1 MIIFFHINIK
11 IVLVFYFG
19 GRTDFFLPLAFLED
33 LPLDFV
39 ELLDLLAE
47 DFVDPPPDFFTEEDF
62 PPFLG
67 FWSWAGAP
75 PPLGA
80 EGGAT
85 AGGGGGGLEMV
96 RVATCRPW

>member
-1 MIIFFHINIK
+1 MGYFFFAFFAADF
-11 IVLVFYFG
+11 LPPEDWDAE
-19 GRTDFFLPLAFLED
+19 DFFEEP
-33 LPLDFV
+33 P
-39 ELLDLLAE
+39 LDLLAE
-47 DFVDPPPDFFTEEDF
+47 DLVDPPLDFFAEEDF

-85 AGGGGGGLEMV
+85 AGGGGGGLETLNCV
-96 RVATCRPW
+96 VTSLAAL

>member
-1 MIIFFHINIK
+1 MKRGMIIFFHINIK

-47 DFVDPPPDFFTEEDF
+47 DFVDPPLDFFAEEDF

-67 FWSWAGAP
+67 FWSWAGA
-75 PPLGA
+75 LDTVKIVVTSLA
-80 EGGAT
+80 A
-85 AGGGGGGLEMV
+85 L
-96 RVATCRPW
+96 

>member
-1 MIIFFHINIK
+1 MGYFFFAFFAADF
-11 IVLVFYFG
+11 LPPEDWDAE
-19 GRTDFFLPLAFLED
+19 DFFEEP
-33 LPLDFV
+33 P
-39 ELLDLLAE
+39 LDLLAE
-47 DFVDPPPDFFTEEDF
+47 VFVDPPLDLFAEEDF

-67 FWSWAGAP
+67 FSAAGLLPP